1 MSQLTKPYTF
11 STGVFEDLLSNGPG
25 SVEIYDTQAGE
36 VDACLNSAVN
46 NVILRSH
53 IPQFWKAFVP
63 QVETLT
69 GTERVVNADATAKA
83 KAKAKPDAKVSDI
96 LEGWNPYITRV
107 WAGADD
113 VLKAKLNT
121 LAFETA
127 ASLEISV
134 APASREGSG
143 QSKALAPFFA
153 NADKVLALE
162 VDLRESKLTKLLAIV
177 GDFDLERDTD
187 GVPDRTSLA
196 KLFKAWNDKMTA
208 DL

>member
-1 MSQLTKPYTF
+1 MSELTKPYTF
-11 STGVFEDLLSNGPG
+11 TTGFFEDLVSNGPG

-36 VDACLNSAVN
+36 VGTCLNSAVN

-53 IPQFWKAFVP
+53 IPQFWKAFLP
-63 QVETLT
+63 KVEELT
-69 GTERVVNADATAKA
+69 GNKRVVNADATAKA
-83 KAKAKPDAKVSDI
+83 KAKAKNPAGVSDV

-113 VLKAKLNT
+113 ALKAKLNG
-121 LAFETA
+121 LAAETA
-127 ASLEISV
+127 LALEISV

-143 QSKALAPFFA
+143 TAKALAPFFG

-162 VDLRESKLTKLLAIV
+162 EDLRESKLTKLLGIV
-177 GDFDLERDTD
+177 GDFDLERDAD